1 MKSLYTGNR
10 WESAAFDSKIEEAHS
25 HLDVLSRPPKSVPRG
40 RYRAYLA
47 PAAMGE
53 FLGMV
58 SRSGFSLRS
67 RQAKQSS
74 LHKMAEKGT
83 RLHAGVNLTEN
94 TEEGVG
100 PSFQEQGFIRPPKVS
115 LIESGFL
122 GDCLISPRSSKEWDV
137 PTNGASD
144 REVPQAL
151 ELGPGNLPSTKILE
165 NLDRGL
171 HIGDLWYVNY
181 SDLISCRMTGLTRF
195 ATFWVEGGELQ
206 APVNVVRFDE
216 TAYRDLGENLVDM
229 TEEREFLPDS
239 GTYRS
244 RSSGSMK
251 MPGALVEDFNVT
263 M

>member
-1 MKSLYTGNR
+1 MSFGRIIGKGSGNGVSQLATHSEPGGFVKLQFVHTWDGNDYATNTDSASVSLNAWHHIVVTYNADATGN
-10 WESAAFDSKIEEAHS
+10 E
-25 HLDVLSRPPKSVPRG
+25 
-40 RYRAYLA
+40 
-47 PAAMGE
+47 
-53 FLGMV
+53 
-58 SRSGFSLRS
+58 
-67 RQAKQSS
+67 
-74 LHKMAEKGT
+74 AEKGT
-83 RLHAGVNLTEN
+83 GLHAGVNLTEN

-100 PSFQEQGFIRPPKVS
+100 PTFQEQGFIKPPKVS

-122 GDCLISPRSSKEWDV
+122 GDCLVSPRSSKEWDV

-151 ELGPGNLPSTKILE
+151 ELGPGNLPSTNILE

-171 HIGDLWYVNY
+171 YIGDLWYVNY